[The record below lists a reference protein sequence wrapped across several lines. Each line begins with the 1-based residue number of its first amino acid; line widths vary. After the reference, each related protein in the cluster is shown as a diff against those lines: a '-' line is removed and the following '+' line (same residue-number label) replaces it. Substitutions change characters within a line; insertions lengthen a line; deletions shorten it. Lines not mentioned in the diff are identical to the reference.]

1 MKETTVFSW
10 TRLLR
15 TMVALLVVMAMLLCG
30 CAGTGDKETEGKG
43 NGNGNGNN
51 SLLGG
56 DGDGKLETEDI
67 VGGMT
72 GIYGSL
78 LESLGGNSNMP
89 TGYEMDMTVT
99 VGETLLSQLGAVLES
114 QGMSGDMSWF
124 QSLGLSMAVTY
135 KDNLGGMNVSAS
147 INGTE
152 VVALEAVVDML
163 AGMVYM
169 CIPDLSNECVGVATD
184 MSGMIVSYQQILTQM
199 EEYADIVS
207 ALPTEKELNTLLTRY
222 VDIAKGAMREPSTT
236 TQTLSHGGIS
246 QEVTTTSYAISRMD
260 VLNIAEAV
268 LNTAKTDADL
278 EKILD
283 KLSDWLNEQNATS
296 GDETGEGPAPMDLH
310 ASIMSAAENA
320 LEGIADAKAG
330 LESGDVEN
338 LDMLVFSIFTDDDK
352 QVGFQ
357 LVTNNGW
364 DTMETCAYSL
374 TSGENTALY
383 VDVGGNN
390 RLQGTGTNVGG
401 KCNGNY
407 SLVMEGR
414 EMMHIGVKDLD
425 TKALKN
431 GKLQG
436 TFSLR
441 FSEEMANEM
450 GGMITSNMTIELGL
464 NIGGG
469 KSQISLALYNGEM
482 LFFRVD
488 LSAKTLSGG
497 NVRVPSNYV
506 DAEDED
512 AVMEWV
518 SAMDFDKILRNL
530 RSAGVSSELVD
541 MLETALDNAM
551 NG

>member
-56 DGDGKLETEDI
+56 DGDGKLETGDI
-67 VGGMT
+67 VGGVT

-99 VGETLLSQLGAVLES
+99 VGETLLSQLGAALES

-163 AGMVYM
+163 TGMVYM
-169 CIPDLSNECVGVATD
+169 CVPDLSDEYVGVATD
-184 MSGMIVSYQQILTQM
+184 MSGMINSYQQILTQM

-296 GDETGEGPAPMDLH
+296 GDETGAGPVPTDLH
-310 ASIMSAAENA
+310 ANIMSAAENA

-338 LDMLVFSIFTDDDK
+338 VDMLVFSIFTDDDK

-357 LVTNNGW
+357 LVTNNGL
-364 DTMETCAYSL
+364 DTMQLCAYSL

-407 SLVMEGR
+407 SLVMQGR

-425 TKALKN
+425 TKALEN
-431 GKLQG
+431 GELKG

-441 FSEEMANEM
+441 FAEEMANEM

-488 LSAKTLSGG
+488 LSTKALSGG

-506 DAEDED
+506 DVEDED

-518 SAMDFDKILRNL
+518 SDMDFDKILRNL